1 MLARLK
7 SEVGDF
13 LKGKLNAELEAQGHK
28 ATGNLADSIEITIKR
43 FLDGWEIQ
51 GRFLHYGKYV
61 DTGRAAGV
69 KRVPLDALI
78 EWIRVKRMDLRGKS
92 ERSVAFAIQ
101 TAIFKKGIPTDGDE
115 RKKRWISRT
124 LEDNEQEIFDRIQP
138 IMYQFVTVEFN
149 NLVERTQ
156 KLLNEQAAA
165 A

>member
-1 MLARLK
+1 MLERLK
-7 SEVGDF
+7 SEVAEW
-13 LKGKLNAELEAQGHK
+13 LKAKLNKELEEQGHI
-28 ATGNLADSIEITIKR
+28 ATGNLANSIEVTIKR

-51 GRFLHYGKYV
+51 GFFLHYGKYV
-61 DTGRAAGV
+61 DTGRRAGV

-78 EWIRVKRMDLRGKS
+78 EWMRVKKMDLRGKS

-138 IMYQFVTVEFN
+138 IMYQFVEVEFTN
-149 NLVERTQ
+149 MIERTRT
-156 KLLNEQAAA
+156 LLNQQEAAA
-165 A
+165 